1 MSNIL
6 LLGEKGYLGSFLYK
20 KLDTDILEN
29 RKLYNN
35 GKQYQYIINCIGK
48 PNLEYCEVNKEETD
62 YSNRDII
69 NDIQKYYPNSKIIN
83 FSSYYVYNDKGL
95 CTENSNTTYK
105 YNYTRQKLEGEQLVK
120 NGVSFR
126 VGKLFGNNLGKQ
138 NKLTEHII
146 DSNNVT
152 LDEVYFNP
160 TSVQQVLKVIEFELK
175 NNNLQGI
182 YNLSNDDITT
192 HYDYGV
198 FINEILGTNK
208 TINKVFKINKT
219 FDNYGYF
226 TMSCDKLKNHI
237 LLTSWKD
244 DLKHYI
250 KTL

>member
-48 PNLEYCEVNKEETD
+48 PNLEYCEENKEETD

-95 CTENSNTTYK
+95 CNEDSNTTYK

-126 VGKLFGNNLGKQ
+126 VGKLFGNNLGQQ
-138 NKLTEHII
+138 NKLTEHVIN
-146 DSNNVT
+146 SNNVT

-182 YNLSNDDITT
+182 YNLSNDGVTT

-208 TINKVFKINKT
+208 TINKVFKVNKT

-226 TMSCDKLKNHI
+226 TMSCDKLKNYI
-237 LLTSWKD
+237 SLNSWKD
-244 DLKHYI
+244 DLKYYI
-250 KTL
+250 ETL